1 MATTMNAAKGST
13 KRRTEK
19 IGFLIIGTLLYSVY
33 ISLLLS
39 PNDIGSGGIM
49 GITLITKELIGTP
62 IGATQ
67 LILNIP
73 LFLLGLRFLGKRFM
87 LLSGLIVV
95 SSSFLIDVIPE
106 FVTPESLNDPLVA
119 SIFAGLVSG
128 LAMALI
134 FFGGAS
140 TGGFDILGK
149 FLFSRFRN
157 WPLPRIFLM
166 QDIIVYVLVW
176 YVFDLKHVMYALIM
190 SFVRT
195 KTMHT
200 VYSFYSASKQCF
212 IICEKADE
220 INAAITE
227 ELGRGVTILDARG
240 GFSNRTKKMVYV
252 VVQNNEIVRLQ
263 ELVKSVE
270 PGAFVTFSEIHTVFG
285 NYKEHSY
292 TL

>member
-1 MATTMNAAKGST
+1 MTTTTHPQK
-13 KRRTEK
+13 KRVEK
-19 IGFLIIGTLLYSVY
+19 ISFLIIGTLLYSLY

-49 GITLITKELIGTP
+49 GITLVVQELFHTP
-62 IGATQ
+62 IGLTQ
-67 LILNIP
+67 LLLNIP
-73 LFLLGLRFLGKRFM
+73 LFILGFRFLRKRFM
-87 LLSGLIVV
+87 FLSGIIVIA
-95 SSSFLIDVIPE
+95 SSFLIDWIPTQI
-106 FVTPESLNDPLVA
+106 VPESLNDPLVA

-140 TGGFDILGK
+140 TGGLDILGK
-149 FLFSRFRN
+149 FFFARFHN

-166 QDIIVYVLVW
+166 QDLVIYILVW
-176 YVFDLKHVMYALIM
+176 WVFDLKHVMYALIM
-190 SFVRT
+190 SFVRA
-195 KTMHT
+195 KALQT
-200 VYSFYSASKQCF
+200 VYSFYSASKQCI

-220 INAAITE
+220 INEVITK

-240 GFSNRTKKMVYV
+240 GYSNRTKKMVYV

-263 ELVKSVE
+263 EIVSSVE
-270 PGAFVTFSEIHTVFG
+270 PNAFVTFSEIHTVFG

-292 TL
+292 SF

>member
-1 MATTMNAAKGST
+1 MKT
-13 KRRTEK
+13 KQKSKKKRTEK
-19 IGFLIIGTLLYSVY
+19 ISFLLIGTLLYSLY

-49 GITLITKELIGTP
+49 GITLIFQELFNTP
-62 IGATQ
+62 IGLTQ
-67 LILNIP
+67 LVLNIP
-73 LFLLGLRFLGKRFM
+73 LFLLGFRFLRKRFM
-87 LLSGLIVV
+87 LLSGIIVLI
-95 SSSFLIDVIPE
+95 SSFLIDWIPTQ
-106 FVTPESLNDPLVA
+106 VVPESLNDPLVA

-140 TGGFDILGK
+140 TGGLDILGK
-149 FLFSRFRN
+149 FFYARFHN

-166 QDIIVYVLVW
+166 QDLVIYILVW
-176 YVFDLKHVMYALIM
+176 LVFDLKHVMYALIM
-190 SFVRT
+190 SFVRA
-195 KTMHT
+195 KALQT
-200 VYSFYSASKQCF
+200 VYSFYSASKQCI

-220 INAAITE
+220 INDVITK

-240 GFSNRTKKMVYV
+240 GYSNRTKKMVYV

-263 ELVKSVE
+263 EIVSSVE
-270 PGAFVTFSEIHTVFG
+270 PNAFVTFSEIHTVFG

-292 TL
+292 SF